1 LGTLRRNPDIKWR
14 QTPETVAEMQQKQI
28 AILNSAARLVKAGGR
43 LVYATCSLLHDENE
57 DVAAQFLASHPDF
70 ALVPMKGVLAEQKI
84 PLKMNDY
91 LALLPHRHQ
100 TDGFFA
106 AVFERKAAAKKK
118 ANEKANAVPSGEESA

>member
-1 LGTLRRNPDIKWR
+1 TLRRNPDIKWR

-70 ALVPMKGVLAEQKI
+70 ALVPMKDVLAEQRI
-84 PLKMNDY
+84 PLEMNDY

-106 AVFERKAAAKKK
+106 AVFERKVAAKKV
-118 ANEKANAVPSGEESA
+118 AAQTSAKQNQGADA